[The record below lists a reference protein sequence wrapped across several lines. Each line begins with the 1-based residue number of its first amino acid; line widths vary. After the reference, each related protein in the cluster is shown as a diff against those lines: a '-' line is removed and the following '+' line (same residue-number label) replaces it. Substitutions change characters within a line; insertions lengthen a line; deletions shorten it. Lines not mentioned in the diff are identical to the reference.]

1 MTIWT
6 LPLSLSLTQNCN
18 LDSSTFSFID
28 ARRIAIWTLPLSLS
42 HTRRIAPPPSLS
54 LFLSLSP
61 KFRKKEKKKR
71 DKRKKSSLFP
81 NIDANKKRK
90 KETKKEK
97 SLFPNID
104 ANTSQTFVVP
114 LNISGTGQTDNSY
127 STLLDLKFGF
137 RIGILDFGSPHT
149 QPQLVTLSAI

>member
-54 LFLSLSP
+54 LFLSLSQIQ
-61 KFRKKEKKKR
+61 KERKEKKRQKKEKLSLSKYWCQQEKKER
-71 DKRKKSSLFP
+71 DKERKISLS
-81 NIDANKKRK
+81 
-90 KETKKEK
+90 T
-97 SLFPNID
+97 ID